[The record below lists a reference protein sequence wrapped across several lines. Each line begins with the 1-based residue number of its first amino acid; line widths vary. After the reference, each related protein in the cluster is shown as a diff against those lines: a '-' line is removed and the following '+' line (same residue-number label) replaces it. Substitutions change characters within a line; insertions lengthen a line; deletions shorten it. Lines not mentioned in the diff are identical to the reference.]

1 MLKTFESFSEL
12 YIKHHLSKVNINNIY
27 NSDYMNKMF
36 FYYWAFERA
45 GAPQGFKIAAVK
57 TIEHIKK
64 SKRTPSDIF
73 KMYFNGKLNIK
84 NNPLLDKNIRK
95 FDIIPVI
102 NEIKIGNLYNAF
114 NMINLNGINHKIKSF
129 FIRDIFYLIGDENL
143 LNNDVENSLYAFPID
158 IWVRETLNRIIKINS
173 SISIKRK
180 NYGNINKS
188 DFELA
193 FSTISKCHEEGISS
207 LKLNMGIWYYASTF
221 VADLKRL
228 DYLIKSGKKAI
239 IDETKVIIE
248 LQKNGA

>member
-1 MLKTFESFSEL
+1 
-12 YIKHHLSKVNINNIY
+12 
-27 NSDYMNKMF
+27 MNKMF

-64 SKRTPSDIF
+64 DKSATPSDIF
-73 KMYFNGKLNIK
+73 KMYFHGKLNIK
-84 NNPLLDKNIRK
+84 NNPLLDTNIQK

-102 NEIKIGNLYNAF
+102 NEIKKGKLYNAF

-221 VADLKRL
+221 VADLERL
-228 DYLIKSGKKAI
+228 DYLIKSGKKGI